1 MESAGIQDLD
11 RMYLEVQ
18 LYLPQ
23 LLLVGSADLSK
34 MVAADWTVVVIMQH
48 FLKFIENLKL
58 ITYFLEAKL
67 KETKHQL
74 LNPRQLA

>member
-1 MESAGIQDLD
+1 MGVRLESAGIQDLD

-48 FLKFIENLKL
+48 FLKFIKNFKL
-58 ITYFLEAKL
+58 ITYF
-67 KETKHQL
+67 
-74 LNPRQLA
+74 

>member
-1 MESAGIQDLD
+1 MGVRLESAEIQDLD

-34 MVAADWTVVVIMQH
+34 MVAADWTVVVIMQY
-48 FLKFIENLKL
+48 FLKFIENFKL
-58 ITYFLEAKL
+58 ITYF
-67 KETKHQL
+67 
-74 LNPRQLA
+74 

>member
-1 MESAGIQDLD
+1 MGVRLESAGIQDLD

-48 FLKFIENLKL
+48 FLQFIENFKS
-58 ITYFLEAKL
+58 ITYF
-67 KETKHQL
+67 
-74 LNPRQLA
+74 